1 MAFIPRPPTGLSIF
15 QPKVQLQQAQQP
27 VRFAGKVVD
36 RVTVSAD
43 KVSNFADRVTNTA
56 SQGAGRVMGRVN
68 QVVGSANKALV
79 SAQKAANLFKDVGS
93 ALGINLGGLNS
104 FETAAFG
111 PYATPETK
119 ADFKKKMQA
128 RGDPLLSFEWV
139 AFVNPVVSENDS
151 IIDPIYIETL
161 QTPHLSFDVHT
172 VFREGKAKNYA
183 GAFSCDGIAI
193 TFFTDTTAQ
202 AFQFASSWFDS
213 VFDSKTGNYR
223 MPSQYKRNVVCIV
236 HDARRNAL
244 VKFTF
249 IGCFPVS
256 WDSYAMNGSSSEP
269 LTTTMQLSV
278 DHISVESGMLDNVNN
293 DQGGPSGPKLPT
305 SLLASGIP
313 SFTPASARDYVK
325 AKFF

>member
-1 MAFIPRPPTGLSIF
+1 MAFIPKPPAGLSIF
-15 QPKVQLQQAQQP
+15 QPKVQRQLAEQP
-27 VRFAGKVVD
+27 IRFGGKVVD

-56 SQGAGRVMGRVN
+56 SQGAGRVLGKVN

-93 ALGINLGGLNS
+93 ALGINLGSLNA

-119 ADFKKKMQA
+119 ADFKKKMEA
-128 RGDPLLSFEWV
+128 RKDPLLSFEWV
-139 AFVNPVVSENDS
+139 AFVNPNVNENDS
-151 IIDPIYIETL
+151 IIDPIYIESL
-161 QTPHLSFDVHT
+161 QTPHLSFDINT
-172 VFREGKAKNYA
+172 VFREGKSKNYA

-193 TFFTDTTAQ
+193 SFFTDASAQ
-202 AFQFASSWFDS
+202 SFQFASSWFDA
-213 VFDSKTGNYR
+213 VFDSTTGNYR
-223 MPSQYKRNVVCIV
+223 MPSQYKRNVVCII

-256 WDSYAMNGSSSEP
+256 WDAYALSGNSSEP
-269 LTTTMQLSV
+269 LQTSMQLSV
-278 DHISVESGMLDNVNN
+278 DHVCVESGMLDSVNN
-293 DQGGPSGPKLPT
+293 DQGGPMGPSPFHT
-305 SLLASGIP
+305 PQISGIET
-313 SFTPASARDYVK
+313 FTPASVVK
-325 AKFF
+325 FVKGKFF